1 MYVEGVK
8 NMEIN
13 TKEKILIAASRLFR
27 RQGYHATTLN
37 QISKESNTPRG
48 SVYYYFENGKEQL
61 AQEAILRTG
70 QIIKQRIE
78 NALALESDAA
88 NAIYTHLRNIA
99 DEIEQ
104 QKETTD
110 IFSLVAI
117 SREVSDSN
125 AILRKSCE
133 EVYDNW
139 INIFANKIKQSGFSD
154 KEALELAI
162 IIQAMIEGAYA
173 LMVSQQNVT
182 AMRIVSEQ
190 VLKLLHR

>member
-1 MYVEGVK
+1 
-8 NMEIN
+8 MEIN

>member
-125 AILRKSCE
+125 AILRKTCE

-162 IIQAMIEGAYA
+162 TIQAMIEGAYA

>member
-1 MYVEGVK
+1 MYLEGVR
-8 NMEIN
+8 NVETN

-27 RQGYHATTLN
+27 KQGYHATTLN
-37 QISKESNTPRG
+37 QISKESSTPRG

-70 QIIKQRIE
+70 QIIKQHIE
-78 NALALESDAA
+78 DALAMESDAA
-88 NAIYTHLRNIA
+88 KAIYTHLRNIA

-104 QKETTD
+104 QKEKTD

-125 AILRKSCE
+125 TLLLKTCE

-139 INIFANKIKQSGFSD
+139 INVFATKIKQSGFAD

-162 IIQAMIEGAYA
+162 TIQAMIEGAYA
-173 LMVSQQNVT
+173 LMVSQQSVK

>member
-88 NAIYTHLRNIA
+88 NAIYTHLSNIA

-125 AILRKSCE
+125 AILRKTCE

-162 IIQAMIEGAYA
+162 TIQAMIEGAYA

>member
-1 MYVEGVK
+1 MHLEGVK
-8 NMEIN
+8 NVEIN

-27 RQGYHATTLN
+27 KQGYHATTLN

-70 QIIKQRIE
+70 QIIKQHIE
-78 NALALESDAA
+78 EALAIESDAA
-88 NAIYTHLRNIA
+88 KAIYTHLKNIA

-104 QKETTD
+104 QKEKTD

-125 AILRKSCE
+125 TILLKTCE

-139 INIFANKIKQSGFSD
+139 INVFAYKIKQSGFSE

-162 IIQAMIEGAYA
+162 TIQAMIEGAYA

>member
-1 MYVEGVK
+1 
-8 NMEIN
+8 MEIN

-27 RQGYHATTLN
+27 KQGYHATTLN

-78 NALALESDAA
+78 EALNKEVDAA
-88 NAIYTHLRNIA
+88 MAIHMHLKNKA
-99 DEIEQ
+99 QEMEQ

-117 SREVSDSN
+117 AREVSDSN
-125 AILRKSCE
+125 SLLLKTCK
-133 EVYDNW
+133 EVYDSW
-139 INIFANKIKQSGFSD
+139 IEPFAQKIENSGFTS
-154 KEALELAI
+154 KEAQELAI
-162 IIQAMIEGAYA
+162 TIQALIEGAYA
-173 LMVSQQNVT
+173 LVVSHQNAT
-182 AMRIVSEQ
+182 PMYIASEQ
-190 VLKLLHR
+190 VLKLLKR